1 MPDSLEPFRPTWGN
15 ASKHDPERYE
25 AHLCESCLFRTLRV
39 LCGERMVNTMF
50 DEGPRA
56 AEAEFSLVQI
66 TQVVLVW
73 AKAPE
78 CRYQVNEP
86 LETQDTVSPLP

>member
-39 LCGERMVNTMF
+39 LYGERMVNTMF
-50 DEGPRA
+50 DSGLE
-56 AEAEFSLVQI
+56 VQ
-66 TQVVLVW
+66 
-73 AKAPE
+73 KS
-78 CRYQVNEP
+78 YQKSMEQIFDSYLSASSPAGEEP
-86 LETQDTVSPLP
+86 PQGGYDKPAN